1 MVRHGEGGLDAASQR
16 LTAALDRLEAR
27 LRERPEPEPAPPADG
42 QPEVLNRRLVAEM
55 NELREREKQ
64 LEAAA
69 LEASAALGRAAEQ
82 IRLAMEEEDA

>member
-1 MVRHGEGGLDAASQR
+1 MLRHGDGGLDAASQR
-16 LTAALDRLEAR
+16 LTQALDKLEER
-27 LRERPEPEPAPPADG
+27 LRERPAPAEADG
-42 QPEVLNRRLVAEM
+42 GEEVLNRRLVTEM

-69 LEASAALGRAAEQ
+69 AAASAVLGRAAEQ

>member
-16 LTAALDRLEAR
+16 LTRALDTLEQR
-27 LRERPEPEPAPPADG
+27 LRDRKASADG
-42 QPEVLNRRLVAEM
+42 EPEVLNRRMLGEL
-55 NELREREKQ
+55 NELKEREKQ

-69 LEASAALGRAAEQ
+69 TEASAALGRAAEQ